1 MAPPR
6 LELAA
11 ELELVVVRLPVLVLR
26 LLLELVVV
34 ARLPVLLDEDELVVL
49 VRVLPERLTL
59 LRTVVCCEGA
69 DDVVAVPRL
78 PVLPVLVV
86 LLLVLV
92 VLLPVPEEGVLA
104 DVLVEGFLVALV
116 PLVLLPLVVVV
127 AVVVVLL
134 PPVAELVELGVLADV
149 LVEEFL
155 TALLLFFELLVVVTL
170 LASWISRMSRAFV
183 TVLLLRTGV
192 SALRTVKERSG
203 YCLP

>member
-26 LLLELVVV
+26 LLELVVV

-78 PVLPVLVV
+78 PVL
-86 LLLVLV
+86 LLVLVV

-134 PPVAELVELGVLADV
+134 PPVLVAVVLLGVLADV

>member
-78 PVLPVLVV
+78 PVL
-86 LLLVLV
+86 LLVLVV

-104 DVLVEGFLVALV
+104 DVLVEGFLVALL

-134 PPVAELVELGVLADV
+134 PLVLVAVVLLGVLADV

>member
-11 ELELVVVRLPVLVLR
+11 ELELVVF
-26 LLLELVVV
+26 
-34 ARLPVLLDEDELVVL
+34 

-78 PVLPVLVV
+78 PVLLLELVVVLLPVLVF
-86 LLLVLV
+86 
-92 VLLPVPEEGVLA
+92 LLPVPEEGVLA

-116 PLVLLPLVVVV
+116 LLPLVVV

-134 PPVAELVELGVLADV
+134 PFVLVAVVLLGVLLPLVAEVEELGVLADV

>member
-78 PVLPVLVV
+78 PVL
-86 LLLVLV
+86 LLVLV
-92 VLLPVPEEGVLA
+92 VVLL
-104 DVLVEGFLVALV
+104 

>member
-11 ELELVVVRLPVLVLR
+11 ELELVVF
-26 LLLELVVV
+26 
-34 ARLPVLLDEDELVVL
+34 

-78 PVLPVLVV
+78 PVLLLELVVVLLPVLVF
-86 LLLVLV
+86 
-92 VLLPVPEEGVLA
+92 LLPVPEEGVLA

-116 PLVLLPLVVVV
+116 LVPLVLLPLVVV

-134 PPVAELVELGVLADV
+134 PFVLVAVVLLGVLLPLVAEVEELGVLADV

>member
-78 PVLPVLVV
+78 PVL
-86 LLLVLV
+86 LLVLVV

-104 DVLVEGFLVALV
+104 DVLVEGFLVALL

-134 PPVAELVELGVLADV
+134 LPVAELVELGVLADV